1 MLSVSRWMESSDH
14 ASSSVSLL
22 VCDIASIILDLGLGD
37 RFDGLAQL
45 VNLARPDALA
55 DAGKDGK
62 QAQFKRRAVLNA
74 PHFDAAN

>member
-1 MLSVSRWMESSDH
+1 MLSMSRWMESSDH

-45 VNLARPDALA
+45 VIWRVLTPSLMPARMASRHSSSGELS
-55 DAGKDGK
+55 
-62 QAQFKRRAVLNA
+62 
-74 PHFDAAN
+74 